1 MHDTLTEHYR
11 RLLALG
17 ADEFPHVAGS
27 LAPHLLR
34 TASLLQQWGNR
45 PALCLAGLYHAVYGT
60 DGIRGS
66 LVALEHRSA
75 IAGIIGSEAESV
87 AYLYGACD
95 RDAFHPRI
103 GTGAPLQF
111 VDRFTLSEYPIQDT
125 ALRDFC
131 ELTLANELDLVQ
143 SSDAFSIKHRGEL
156 ARLAGQMREFVSAN
170 AHDACLSIATPRRNL
185 GVESQQV
192 VPIDAQSADGR
203 TSGQS

>member
-1 MHDTLTEHYR
+1 MLDTLTEHYQ

-17 ADEFPHVAGS
+17 ADAFPHVAGS

-34 TASLLQQWGNR
+34 TASLLHAWGNR

-66 LVALEHRSA
+66 LVALEHRGA
-75 IAGIIGSEAESV
+75 IANIIGSDAEHI

-103 GTGAPLQF
+103 GTAASLQF
-111 VDRFTLSEYPIQDT
+111 VDRFTRSEYPIHDT

-131 ELTLANELDLVQ
+131 ELTLANELELAL
-143 SSDAFSIKHRGEL
+143 SSGAFFIKHRDDL
-156 ARLAGQMREFVSAN
+156 ARLAGQLRQFVSAN
-170 AHDACLSIATPRRNL
+170 ARHTCSGSLPPA
-185 GVESQQV
+185 GQ
-192 VPIDAQSADGR
+192 PIR
-203 TSGQS
+203 

>member
-66 LVALEHRSA
+66 LVALEHRGV

-185 GVESQQV
+185 GPVN
-192 VPIDAQSADGR
+192 R
-203 TSGQS
+203 L

>member
-66 LVALEHRSA
+66 LVALEHRGA

-125 ALRDFC
+125 ALRGF
-131 ELTLANELDLVQ
+131 
-143 SSDAFSIKHRGEL
+143 HRL
-156 ARLAGQMREFVSAN
+156 LRYFHQRLQEGAPEEIFGAPREPRTQQFLQRIVEAGR
-170 AHDACLSIATPRRNL
+170 L
-185 GVESQQV
+185 
-192 VPIDAQSADGR
+192 
-203 TSGQS
+203 